1 MADDKNLLLAAATCC
16 IIVKQQSQKRRR
28 RRRFWIHPVLQE
40 RRQQGDYLHL
50 IQELR
55 DDPALFQRY
64 FGLSVAQFDVVL
76 ELLRPD
82 IQLQNTR
89 WRSNIDP
96 GQQLAITLRYSFL
109 ILFTFKI
116 DSFLWH
122 DAFAQRGLCRG
133 KMSVRL
139 SVSHTPVLSLNV
151 IHILKVFFPPSGSP
165 TFLVFPYQT
174 GCQYSDRDPL
184 TRASN
189 VRGVCVTF
197 GRLAV
202 SDSELGVD
210 VIDFDECYCYLFT
223 VLYCSLF
230 LHAGSF

>member
-1 MADDKNLLLAAATCC
+1 LLHNCQTTEPKTSSSPTFLDSSRSSGTTIARRLSSSYSGAARSSPFSA
-16 IIVKQQSQKRRR
+16 ILPLVR
-28 RRRFWIHPVLQE
+28 
-40 RRQQGDYLHL
+40 
-50 IQELR
+50 
-55 DDPALFQRY
+55 
-64 FGLSVAQFDVVL
+64 AQFDVVL

-89 WRSNIDP
+89 WRSSIDL

-189 VRGVCVTF
+189 ARGYGKNNDF
-197 GRLAV
+197 RPIP
-202 SDSELGVD
+202 SFISELMQGRA
-210 VIDFDECYCYLFT
+210 T
-223 VLYCSLF
+223 VTTE
-230 LHAGSF
+230 GE

>member
-28 RRRFWIHPVLQE
+28 RRRFWFHPVLQE

-64 FGLSVAQFDVVL
+64 FRLSVAQFDVVL

-89 WRSNIDP
+89 WRSSIDP

-116 DSFLWH
+116 DSFLSH
-122 DAFAQRGLCRG
+122 DVYAQRRLCRG

-139 SVSHTPVLSLNV
+139 SVSHTPVLSLNGYTYPQS
-151 IHILKVFFPPSGSP
+151 FFHHPVAPP
-165 TFLVFPYQT
+165 F
-174 GCQYSDRDPL
+174 
-184 TRASN
+184 
-189 VRGVCVTF
+189 
-197 GRLAV
+197 
-202 SDSELGVD
+202 
-210 VIDFDECYCYLFT
+210 
-223 VLYCSLF
+223 
-230 LHAGSF
+230 